1 MKKILFTLP
10 AIIII
15 LCSFGVKNRIK
26 GVWEYAGGIYNGKAD
41 SASTDYKLHRKYD
54 AAHYEAFFIEPGQPP
69 VTYEKG
75 YYKLKTDSCLETQ
88 TYSRQPSKLTGITV
102 HYAYQIKN
110 DTLTFNGILP
120 NGTTVME
127 YWKRVK

>member
-1 MKKILFTLP
+1 MKSFLKIALVFICTSF
-10 AIIII
+10 ACI
-15 LCSFGVKNRIK
+15 LH
-26 GVWEYAGGIYNGKAD
+26 AAD
-41 SASTDYKLHRKYD
+41 ES
-54 AAHYEAFFIEPGQPP
+54 YEASFQKIEAY
-69 VTYEKG
+69 YEKG
-75 YYKLKTDSCLETQ
+75 DYKLKTDSCLETQ